1 MIDGTM
7 TIRVALPHDAAALRR
22 LAALDSAGPLSGH
35 ALIAELD
42 GTPVAAIAIATG
54 TAVADPFEPSGDA
67 VRMLRVRRHQLL
79 GRVRPA
85 ARERLR
91 LRPVTQPAS

>member
-7 TIRVALPHDAAALRR
+7 TIRVALPRDATALRR

-42 GTPVAAIAIATG
+42 GAPVAAMAIATG
-54 TAVADPFEPSGDA
+54 TTVADPFQPSADA
-67 VRMLRVRRHQLL
+67 VRMLLLRRNQVL
-79 GRVRPA
+79 GRLRPATRDRVRP
-85 ARERLR
+85 
-91 LRPVTQPAS
+91 RPVAQVSW